1 MHAIESNCSF
11 LKIFCR
17 IRIIVSTLCV
27 DLNLLMIYTYYMPH
41 KRTVPKQNAARDL
54 LADIATGTIAA
65 LLLIFFA
72 LLIPTA

>member
-1 MHAIESNCSF
+1 
-11 LKIFCR
+11 
-17 IRIIVSTLCV
+17 
-27 DLNLLMIYTYYMPH
+27 MPH